1 MSAIALAAPG
11 ARLAPPGRARPLG
24 GVRAISGHTSISP
37 SARRLVVRA
46 AAAASD
52 ADDGAVLVTG
62 AAGFI
67 GSHLCEAL
75 LARGASVLA
84 VDSLDH
90 GGPYPRDWKSANL
103 RLLRRRARDAASSG
117 ARLRVVLADA
127 ADPRAMA
134 KLFAE
139 PRDDPT
145 GENAQD
151 AQDAQDA
158 DATLRFDSDDP
169 RVADPDARSPFP
181 PVSRVCHLAA
191 RSGVAATFDDPAG
204 AVSANVAST
213 ATLLS
218 LASNAARECRSF
230 VLASSGSVYGE
241 CAVDSEGEPVP
252 SREDHPTDAPASPY
266 AASKRGAE
274 LMARAFASNAGG
286 RLPVTVARIFTVY
299 GPRGRPDM
307 AVFRFVR
314 AASTGGTL
322 FRFGDGQ
329 STWRDYA
336 HVDDVVEG
344 LLAAL
349 YRDAKNASSG
359 GIRTRDGGD
368 CGDGFLVVNVASG
381 TPTRLGT
388 LIEEV
393 TRACGGDPGEVEER
407 PGRPGDVGGTYADAR
422 RAEETL
428 GWRAKISLRD
438 GLRKTAR
445 WYAAEEAAPWRDPP
459 PP

>member
-11 ARLAPPGRARPLG
+11 ARLAPPRRARPLG

-84 VDSLDH
+84 VDSLDD

-127 ADPRAMA
+127 ADPHAMA

-139 PRDDPT
+139 PREDPP
-145 GENAQD
+145 GENAENAED
-151 AQDAQDA
+151 AEDA
-158 DATLRFDSDDP
+158 DAALRFDSDDP
-169 RVADPDARSPFP
+169 RVADPNALSPFP

-359 GIRTRDGGD
+359 GIRTSD

-428 GWRAKISLRD
+428 GWRAKISLRE
-438 GLRKTAR
+438 GLRKTAL

>member
-1 MSAIALAAPG
+1 MLISSNEREFIVKAL
-11 ARLAPPGRARPLG
+11 RESELRVDGRGPFDLRPVSYRFGPKDGTCEVTLG
-24 GVRAISGHTSISP
+24 KTR
-37 SARRLVVRA
+37 
-46 AAAASD
+46 
-52 ADDGAVLVTG
+52 
-62 AAGFI
+62 
-67 GSHLCEAL
+67 
-75 LARGASVLA
+75 VLA
-84 VDSLDH
+84 VVSAELEPPAGGRGNEGRVTINVEFSPMASPNFEPGRPGEEASELAVVLERAIRETGAVDVESLCVLA
-90 GGPYPRDWKSANL
+90 G
-103 RLLRRRARDAASSG
+103 RRVWHVRCDVHVIDACGNIVGAAS
-117 ARLRVVLADA
+117 
-127 ADPRAMA
+127 
-134 KLFAE
+134 
-139 PRDDPT
+139 
-145 GENAQD
+145 
-151 AQDAQDA
+151 
-158 DATLRFDSDDP
+158 
-169 RVADPDARSPFP
+169 
-181 PVSRVCHLAA
+181 LAA
-191 RSGVAATFDDPAG
+191 
-204 AVSANVAST
+204 
-213 ATLLS
+213 
-218 LASNAARECRSF
+218 NAARECRSF

-252 SREDHPTDAPASPY
+252 SREDHPTDAPVSPY

-286 RLPVTVARIFTVY
+286 KLPVTVARIFTVY

-322 FRFGDGQ
+322 FRFGDGR
-329 STWRDYA
+329 STWRDYT

-359 GIRTRDGGD
+359 GIRTRDNGYGGD
-368 CGDGFLVVNVASG
+368 GVLVVNVASG

-428 GWRAKISLRD
+428 GWRAKISLRE
-438 GLRKTAR
+438 GLRNTAV